1 MFKKLMLSISICLSI
16 VVLAPFS
23 ALAVSRYEVLQIGD
37 EDAWVEELQEKLHE
51 TDYLKCNPTGYFGT
65 DTQNAVIRF
74 QTDNGLVVDGKA
86 GPNTEKHFSATN
98 ILRLIPAAR

>member
-1 MFKKLMLSISICLSI
+1 MLSISICLSI

-65 DTQNAVIRF
+65 DTQNAVIQF
-74 QTDNGLVVDGKA
+74 QTDNGLVVDGKMCIRDR
-86 GPNTEKHFSATN
+86 F
-98 ILRLIPAAR
+98 LRCSRPPRPASSFYLFLY